1 MSCESAHLDGAYV
14 LDALAP
20 AERQEFER
28 HLEGCA
34 ACAASVRELA
44 GLPGLLGRVD
54 AASVEFPPDAVPVP
68 ATLLPALVH
77 EVRRV
82 QRRRRLLSVAVAAAV
97 VVVVALGI
105 FVTTRP
111 SGPAPDPVVPTAG
124 RVMQTVVPG
133 PLSARLELASVAWGT
148 RLDLVCTYAVS
159 GYHDGQSA
167 ASTYALVVHTR
178 DGGTEQVATWRG
190 LPGKTLR
197 LTAATAA
204 TREEITSV
212 EVRTLDGNPV
222 LTLVT

>member
-28 HLEGCA
+28 HLKGCA

-54 AASVEFPPDAVPVP
+54 AASVEFPPEAVPVP

-82 QRRRRLLSVAVAAAV
+82 QRRRRVLGVAVAAAAV
-97 VVVVALGI
+97 VVVSLGV
-105 FVTTRP
+105 FVTTR
-111 SGPAPDPVVPTAG
+111 SGGPTPGPGAPTSG
-124 RVMQTVVPG
+124 QVMQAVAPG

-148 RLDLVCTYAVS
+148 RLDLVCTYAAS
-159 GYHDGQSA
+159 GYHDGRA
-167 ASTYALVVHTR
+167 ATYALVVHTG
-178 DGGTEQVATWRG
+178 DGATEQVATWRG
-190 LPGKTLR
+190 LPGRTLR
-197 LTAATAA
+197 LTAATASA
-204 TREEITSV
+204 REEITSV
-212 EVRTLDGNPV
+212 EVRTLDGGPV
-222 LTLVT
+222 LKLFT